1 MVVVATDLHE
11 LGERGSERAVM
22 LQTSADIRWQA
33 SDYLVTLHRIDKHI
47 TLLEEGNEFV
57 LLIQCEHRHG
67 PEDSSLYYG

>member
-1 MVVVATDLHE
+1 
-11 LGERGSERAVM
+11 M